1 MRRVVVEPH
10 DETIQQRQKRGSGWR
25 KIVGVAM
32 AFLIVLG
39 LGCAMAYRHF
49 TDPERIRNI
58 AEAELQ
64 RYSTA
69 KVTVGSASVT
79 WRDGVRVFNVN
90 FVAPNDGLQDSSLVV
105 PGDENARSALSVEPV
120 FSCREIRLVAD
131 RKSILMGRP
140 DIETVI
146 AIEPK
151 CTIVRDRAV
160 GRSNMTDLLRL
171 PDHADRLPGRGPTI
185 ELRDARIRV
194 VSVEDSGVR
203 LVEDL
208 RLTIR
213 ARPAQDESDTY
224 DVAWH
229 DESQKAADGYSKID
243 LRSGRLRNVQGGLP
257 WMSIEAVMAAIDVGY
272 EGVGAWSD
280 LLGLA
285 GIVRAKDYNLPGAG
299 ENAATRSATI
309 ELNHAAISIPVGAEE
324 ADLPLDERYIRFEG
338 VEGEVVLAAQGI
350 RAEFSGL
357 FHGARCEVSAS
368 FRGDLDTIRTLDDVD
383 FDVAIQ
389 AKGIKL
395 PGLESHRPPHEA
407 RFIKRFAKLKKFYD
421 DYDPHGLVDLEI
433 EVAKRAGADQPI
445 LARRIILS
453 PQGADMSYRRIPYRV
468 RQVYGVVEYATDG
481 VRINDLRGTHGDGIV
496 TVNGYFEKPLKTS
509 TKKLSIRG
517 EQIRI
522 DDDLYR
528 AMPDQYRKPTRMFSP
543 SGFVDVNVEL
553 TQDQGSDVVPK
564 KWQSTVVVML
574 RDVSA
579 KYAHFPYPID
589 HLTGTLEAQRERL
602 QILDVAGKSGRA
614 SIGADGEVFFSG
626 DGIAD
631 LSLTI
636 RGQDVAID
644 STLTDALSSEA
655 QARLAPLHAGGVF
668 DVLSTLSYDPD
679 RRRVNH
685 RASLALRDVAIRH
698 EALPVSF
705 TDIRGGVE
713 LTADRTEFKDL
724 RGKYKGALV
733 AVDGFV
739 GGALGVPSVDL
750 TFKSTGIELDD
761 ELREA
766 LPARVRSAI
775 SDWRVSGPTSTTT
788 HVSKSEETDAL
799 VVSTTAE
806 FLGATLRH
814 AELPAPLEDVRG
826 TLVLDDRG
834 MNSTNME
841 GSYGPA
847 KLSST
852 FDVGRTPEGRR
863 YEKGAIKIV
872 ATGATLDDSVRSLFP
887 KSIESHWDRY
897 RPSGSVDVSI
907 DALRFEKRGDDLPR
921 EWSVAGYVEFND
933 VTPQRDTSV
942 GSMSGTI
949 IGSGVLV
956 DERGGTALTG
966 NVALS
971 SFNVFDQ
978 PLNQAEGMWSFA
990 RVKDGE
996 GVLALESLRG
1006 RMHDGTVTGSLK
1018 LAFGSSHTEYD
1029 VSLTLH
1035 DMQIEPFVHQ
1045 AHAPPVPDTERIH
1058 ATGLLDG
1065 HVFLSGTM
1073 GNARTRR
1080 GRGRFEI
1087 RDGEMYR
1094 LPVVLALVQVLNLA
1108 IPDAHAF
1115 DHVKADFFVVGDR
1128 VQFSEMSL
1136 RSNALAL
1143 IGTGTL
1149 MIPDRGVDLDLV
1161 NVSPHSWARMPILA
1175 EFVEGASRELMEL
1188 HVTGPLSRPTV
1199 RARPLRALSEEFKRL
1214 FRRKG
1219 SKKERSVLR

>member
-1 MRRVVVEPH
+1 MAKPH
-10 DETIQQRQKRGSGWR
+10 GETIQQGQKRGSRWR
-25 KIVGVAM
+25 KIAGVAI
-32 AFLIVLG
+32 AFLIVCGVGGALT
-39 LGCAMAYRHF
+39 YRHF
-49 TDPERIRNI
+49 TNPERIRKI
-58 AEAELQ
+58 AEAVLQ

-69 KVTVGSASVT
+69 KVSVGSASVT
-79 WRDGVRVFNVN
+79 WQDGVRIFDVK
-90 FVAPNDGLQDSSLVV
+90 FVARNDEFPGTTLVD
-105 PGDENARSALSVEPV
+105 PGDENARSALSAEPV

-131 RKSILMGRP
+131 RKSVFMGSP

-151 CTIVRDRAV
+151 CTIVRDRAA
-160 GRSNMTDLLRL
+160 GRSNMTNLLRL
-171 PDHADRLPGRGPTI
+171 PERVDRLPRRGPTI

-194 VSVEDSGVR
+194 VSVEDGGAR

-213 ARPAQDESDTY
+213 ARPAQDEPDTY

-243 LRSGRLRNVQGGLP
+243 LRTGRLRNVQGGLP

-285 GIVRAKDYNLPGAG
+285 GTVRAKDYNLPGAG
-299 ENAATRSATI
+299 ENATTRSATI
-309 ELNHAAISIPVGAEE
+309 ELTHASISIPIGAEE
-324 ADLPLDERYIRFEG
+324 SDLPPEERYLRFVG

-368 FRGDLDTIRTLDDVD
+368 FRGDLDTLKTLDDVD

-389 AKGIKL
+389 AKGIEL
-395 PGLESHRPPHEA
+395 PGLESDRPPHEA
-407 RFIKRFAKLKKFYD
+407 RFINRLAKLKKFYD
-421 DYDPHGLVDLEI
+421 EYDPHGLVDLEV

-453 PQGADMSYRRIPYRV
+453 PRGADMSYWRIPYRV
-468 RQVYGVVEYATDG
+468 RQVYGVVEYTTDG
-481 VRINDLRGTHGDGIV
+481 VRINNLRGTHGDGVV

-509 TKKLSIRG
+509 AKILSIRG

-522 DDDLYR
+522 DDDLYA
-528 AMPDQYRKPTRMFSP
+528 AMPVQYRKPTRMFSP

-553 TQDQGSDVVPK
+553 TQDQGTVEMPE
-564 KWQSTVVVML
+564 KWQSTVLIML

-589 HLTGTLEAQRERL
+589 HLTGTLEARRDRL
-602 QILDVAGKSGRA
+602 KILDVVGNSGRA
-614 SIGADGEVFFSG
+614 SIEADGEVLFSS

-644 STLTDALSSEA
+644 STLTDALSPEA
-655 QARLAPLHAGGVF
+655 KSRLAPLHASGVF

-698 EALPVSF
+698 DDLPVDF

-713 LTADRTEFKDL
+713 LIADRTEFKGL
-724 RGKYKGALV
+724 RGKYKGASV

-739 GGALGVPSVDL
+739 GSASGVPAVDL

-761 ELREA
+761 ELRAA

-775 SDWRVSGPTSTTT
+775 SDWTVSGPTKTTT
-788 HVSKSEETDAL
+788 HVSVSKETDAL

-814 AELPAPLEDVRG
+814 TELPAPLEDVRG

-834 MNSTNME
+834 MNATNIE

-847 KLSST
+847 KLSAT
-852 FDVGRTPEGRR
+852 FDVGRTPEGKR
-863 YEKGAIKIV
+863 YEEGAIKIV

-887 KSIESHWDRY
+887 KSMESFWDRY
-897 RPSGSVDVSI
+897 RPRGSVDVSI

-921 EWSVAGYVEFND
+921 EWTVAGYVEFND
-933 VTPQRDTSV
+933 VTPQRGTSV
-942 GSMSGTI
+942 GRMSGTI
-949 IGSGVLV
+949 IGSGALV
-956 DERGGTALTG
+956 DKHGGTALTG
-966 NVALS
+966 NLALS
-971 SFNVFDQ
+971 SFNIFDQ
-978 PLNQAEGMWSFA
+978 PLTQAEGKWSFA
-990 RVKDGE
+990 HVKDGE

-1006 RMHDGTVTGSLK
+1006 RMHDGTVTGSFK

-1029 VSLTLH
+1029 ATITLH

-1045 AHAPPVPDTERIH
+1045 AHAPPAPDAKRIQ

-1065 HVFLSGTM
+1065 HLFLSGTM

-1108 IPDAHAF
+1108 IPEAHAF
-1115 DHVKADFFVVGDR
+1115 DHVKADFFIVGDR

-1219 SKKERSVLR
+1219 SKKELSVLR